1 MTEDKDLLICD
12 CNSTEHMMMV
22 FYAEDKMDD
31 RVYPTV
37 YIHIHLSKKSF
48 WKRVKYAINYIF
60 GRQCRYG
67 AFEEMILNPDDAP
80 KFEKISEFL
89 KKQ

>member
-1 MTEDKDLLICD
+1 MTQDKDLLICD

-22 FYAEDKMDD
+22 FYAEDEIGDKT
-31 RVYPTV
+31 YPTV
-37 YIHIHLSKKSF
+37 YIHIHLTKKPF

-60 GRQCRYG
+60 GRQCKYG
-67 AFEEMILNPDDAP
+67 AFDEMILNPDDAP

-89 KKQ
+89 KK

>member
-1 MTEDKDLLICD
+1 
-12 CNSTEHMMMV
+12 
-22 FYAEDKMDD
+22 MDD

-37 YIHIHLSKKSF
+37 YIHIHLSKKPF
-48 WKRVKYAINYIF
+48 WKRVRYAINYIF

-89 KKQ
+89 KK

>member
-1 MTEDKDLLICD
+1 MTQDKDLLICD
-12 CNSTEHMMMV
+12 CNSTDHMMMV
-22 FYAEDKMDD
+22 FYSEDTIDD
-31 RVYPTV
+31 KVYPTV
-37 YIHIHLSKKSF
+37 YIHLHLAKRPF
-48 WKRVKYAINYIF
+48 WQRIKYGISYIF

-67 AFEEMILNPDDAP
+67 AFEEIILNPDDAP